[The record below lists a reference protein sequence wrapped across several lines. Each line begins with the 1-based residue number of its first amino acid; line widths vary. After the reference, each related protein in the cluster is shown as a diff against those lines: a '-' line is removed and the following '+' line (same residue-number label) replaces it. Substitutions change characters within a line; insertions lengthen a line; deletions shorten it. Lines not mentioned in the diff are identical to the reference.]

1 VGVMQKYSEMQK
13 TLGKCGENAVVQE
26 MPALVSQKRLW
37 SPADWM
43 DHLSAQL

>member
-1 VGVMQKYSEMQK
+1 MQKYSEMQK